1 MKLDFDVVFGNTIT
15 SYNPDENGI
24 SSGKSGSDVERI
36 LAFDSIG
43 RKDPIQYQ
51 DSWETVLSNAK
62 KELLRHYVMK
72 ENEQSVLLLVSTTN
86 ISKEVVIIAQIV
98 TNYYSHPNQN
108 SIQDVVGLHLVRKTK
123 MQT

>member
-1 MKLDFDVVFGNTIT
+1 MDNAFSIGNWGSERIDFHLPYINGDKVFILRDSLKNCNKMKLDFDVVFGNTIT

-62 KELLRHYVMK
+62 KEQLRH
-72 ENEQSVLLLVSTTN
+72 S
-86 ISKEVVIIAQIV
+86 
-98 TNYYSHPNQN
+98 
-108 SIQDVVGLHLVRKTK
+108 
-123 MQT
+123 